1 MTDSLLVI
9 YNNFCLL
16 MTNKEILK
24 KKIIYRSVH
33 RGTKEMDILLGNFV
47 KRYINSFNY
56 NELLDLKNLLSA
68 EDELLYEMYF
78 KKEFNSSTF
87 NPKISQMFKD
97 FKI

>member
-1 MTDSLLVI
+1 
-9 YNNFCLL
+9 